1 MIKTG
6 SMCPISGSYLFV
18 KHIDQSPCMLKHDEI
33 VSLER
38 DDIFP
43 LARDCGNPAF
53 WVLMRD
59 DLVDKIKD
67 SMN

>member
-1 MIKTG
+1 MFKTG
-6 SMCPISGSYLFV
+6 NLCPISATYSFV
-18 KHIDQSPCMLKHDEI
+18 KHTDQSPCMLKHEEK
-33 VSLER
+33 VCLER

-43 LARDCGNPAF
+43 FARDCGNPAL

-67 SMN
+67 STN